1 MKTRYLIILMI
12 AGMIFITCGLLFFSV
27 IIIDTP
33 TLWGVRSPLIY
44 LGLCGVAC
52 GIGVTVFGIG
62 SWAAIDNT
70 KDRIKKAI
78 KKKKTLSVL
87 EKAREL

>member
-1 MKTRYLIILMI
+1 MI
-12 AGMIFITCGLLFFSV
+12 AGMLFITCGLLFFAM

-52 GIGVTVFGIG
+52 GIGVTDFGI
-62 SWAAIDNT
+62 SACAAIDNT

-78 KKKKTLSVL
+78 ERKKALSML
-87 EKAREL
+87 KKARTI